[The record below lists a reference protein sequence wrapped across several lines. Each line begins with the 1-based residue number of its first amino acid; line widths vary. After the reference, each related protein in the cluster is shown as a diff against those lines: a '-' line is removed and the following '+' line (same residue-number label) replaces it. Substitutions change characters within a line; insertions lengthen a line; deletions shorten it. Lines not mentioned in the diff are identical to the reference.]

1 MTRQITKIRN
11 EKEHNIDA
19 TKIKRI
25 IREYYEQFHVNK
37 LDHLH
42 KMNKFLEIHK
52 WSKPSQKEIVIWI
65 DL

>member
-11 EKEHNIDA
+11 EKEHIDA

-25 IREYYEQFHVNK
+25 ISEYYEQFYVNK

-52 WSKPSQKEIVIWI
+52 
-65 DL
+65 

>member
-19 TKIKRI
+19 TEIKRI
-25 IREYYEQFHVNK
+25 IREYYEQFHVNR

-52 WSKPSQKEIVIWI
+52 
-65 DL
+65 

>member
-42 KMNKFLEIHK
+42 KMNKFLEIRK
-52 WSKPSQKEIVIWI
+52 
-65 DL
+65 